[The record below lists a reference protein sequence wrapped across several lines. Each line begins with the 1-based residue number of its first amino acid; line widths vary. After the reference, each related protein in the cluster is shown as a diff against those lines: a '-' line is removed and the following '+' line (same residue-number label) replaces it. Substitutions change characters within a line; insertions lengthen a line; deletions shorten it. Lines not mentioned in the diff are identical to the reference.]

1 MYVILVIA
9 VAWLILVA
17 LALAIFR
24 SAALADRAAERQHR
38 VARAALIL
46 AAVPIAAAGAPDA
59 DAQGCANAHSL
70 PGRAAPQATLCLINL
85 ERRARHF
92 APLSA
97 NRRLARAAR
106 LHTADM
112 VARRYFSHVAPGG
125 GTVLARLQRVGY
137 PGGCAW
143 KAGETLG
150 WGSGGQVTP
159 AARVAG
165 WMRSRPHRRLLLSRG
180 FREAGVG
187 IAAGAPNGSR
197 AGFTYAVE
205 LGRRRC

>member
-1 MYVILVIA
+1 MS
-9 VAWLILVA
+9 
-17 LALAIFR
+17 LAP
-24 SAALADRAAERQHR
+24 R
-38 VARAALIL
+38 VIL
-46 AAVPIAAAGAPDA
+46 AAVPIAGAGPPDAGA
-59 DAQGCANAHSL
+59 QSCANARSV
-70 PGRAAPQATLCLINL
+70 PGRAAPQATLCLINA
-85 ERRARHF
+85 ERRARNF

-106 LHTADM
+106 NHAGDM
-112 VARRYFSHVAPGG
+112 VARRYFSHTAPGG

-143 KAGETLG
+143 KAGETLA
-150 WGSGGQVTP
+150 WGAGGQVTP
-159 AARVAG
+159 AARVTA

-187 IAAGAPNGSR
+187 IAAGAPSGSG
-197 AGFTYAVE
+197 GFTYAVE

>member
-9 VAWLILVA
+9 VALLILGA
-17 LALAIFR
+17 T
-24 SAALADRAAERQHR
+24 
-38 VARAALIL
+38 
-46 AAVPIAAAGAPDA
+46 APDA
-59 DAQGCANAHSL
+59 GAQGCANARSA
-70 PGRAAPQATLCLINL
+70 PGRAAPQATLCLINA
-85 ERRARHF
+85 ERRARNF
-92 APLSA
+92 APLGA

-106 LHTADM
+106 RHAADM

-137 PGGCAW
+137 PAGCAW
-143 KAGETLG
+143 KAGETLA
-150 WGSGGQVTP
+150 WGAGGGQVTP
-159 AARVAG
+159 AARVTA

-187 IAAGAPNGSR
+187 IAAGAPNGSGR
-197 AGFTYAVE
+197 AFTYAVE

>member
-9 VAWLILVA
+9 VALLILGT
-17 LALAIFR
+17 
-24 SAALADRAAERQHR
+24 
-38 VARAALIL
+38 
-46 AAVPIAAAGAPDA
+46 GAPDA
-59 DAQGCANAHSL
+59 GAQGCANAHSA
-70 PGRAAPQATLCLINL
+70 PGRAAPQATLCLINAQ
-85 ERRARHF
+85 RRARNF
-92 APLSA
+92 APLSV

-106 LHTADM
+106 HHAADM

-125 GTVLARLQRVGY
+125 GSVLARLQRVGY
-137 PGGCAW
+137 PGGCGW
-143 KAGETLG
+143 KAGETLAWSAG
-150 WGSGGQVTP
+150 GGQATP
-159 AARVAG
+159 AARVSG

-187 IAAGAPNGSR
+187 IAAGAPNGS